1 MSSNVSNSAL
11 ELIWVIVNFGV
22 GDKIV
27 KYSKRCGITGGTVFL
42 GKGTVP
48 NNKWLEFLALNDVR
62 KEIVLMIGTQ
72 DVVCSTLDHL
82 NEEFKLS
89 QPGKGIAFSTP
100 LEQIIGSNQFSKE
113 KGNVK
118 VENSKYNIIVTIVER
133 GRAELVIEAAKAAG
147 SKGGTIINAR
157 GSGVHETSKLFNME
171 ISPEKEIVLI
181 VSGSDVT
188 DSIVAKISANLDID
202 KPGNGIIFVEP
213 LNKAYGLFTG
223 QDSEVA
229 TN

>member
-1 MSSNVSNSAL
+1 MNSKVSNIAL
-11 ELIWVIVNFGV
+11 ELILVIVNSEV

-42 GKGTVP
+42 GNGTVP
-48 NNKWLEFLALNDVR
+48 NNKWLEFLGLNDVR

-72 DVVCSTLDHL
+72 DVVSFTLDNL
-82 NEEFKLS
+82 NKEFKLS
-89 QPGKGIAFSTP
+89 QPGKGIAFSMP
-100 LEQIIGSNQFSKE
+100 LQQIIGSNKFSKE

-188 DSIVAKISANLDID
+188 DSIVSKISENLEID

-213 LNKAYGLFTG
+213 INKAYGLFTG